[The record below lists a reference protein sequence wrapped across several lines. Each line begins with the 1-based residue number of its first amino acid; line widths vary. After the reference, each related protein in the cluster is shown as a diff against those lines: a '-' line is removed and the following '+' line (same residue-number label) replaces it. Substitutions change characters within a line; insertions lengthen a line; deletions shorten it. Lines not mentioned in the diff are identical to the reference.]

1 MADSWLIAALGEN
14 GQIIQILKQL
24 VELLNW
30 QHDCTLIAISI
41 DDILN
46 PKLT

>member
-1 MADSWLIAALGEN
+1 MADSRLIAALGEN

-24 VELLNW
+24 VELLDR
-30 QHDCTLIAISI
+30 QHDCTLIAIGI

-46 PKLT
+46 RKLT